1 MEIIMKHGYLFLSL
15 MMGLA
20 FIVSFCACETTET
33 AQKGSTVNY
42 WDKKKGDCDSVLS
55 MPHAYTLQ
63 QITYCTKLWEMY
75 RYVEDIPLKD
85 RSMYAV
91 AFSQVSHQS
100 NDAYD
105 RSIADAAL
113 ARICIPR
120 HPMGSDGMI
129 HEQIPDQLSCNKITS
144 VNVGGRVIASSNP
157 FLRIKGTVTVQ
168 EPTAAQ
174 TKEATA
180 AYKKAMKTRKTNPSK
195 AIPQYQEALRADP
208 YYVAAKYDLA
218 CAQAVTGD
226 ERGALKTLEELYSWD
241 DSEAE
246 ARLEKARTDEDFESI
261 RANPNFKLLTGYVS
275 IALIN
280 GAGSMGEPQVAA
292 IKKKLESN
300 NYTIETVGKSNRVE
314 STPQIWYREGFEDYA
329 QKISRILNQKNM
341 SVKMMTKPTSDND
354 VLVVWGQPSAIGAG
368 QSAPV
373 VQGTRAQ
380 GSDNKLE
387 DALGAVDDAGKTVD
401 HAKSTGGAVT
411 SMGK

>member
-1 MEIIMKHGYLFLSL
+1 MNRGYLFLVL

-20 FIVSFCACETTET
+20 FVVSVCACETSET
-33 AQKGSTVNY
+33 AQKGNSVHY
-42 WDKKKGDCDSVLS
+42 WDKKKGDCESVLS

-63 QITYCTKLWEMY
+63 QITYCTKMWEMY

-91 AFSQVSHQS
+91 AFSQVSHTS

-129 HEQIPDQLSCNKITS
+129 REQIPDQLECNKITAVKVS
-144 VNVGGRVIASSNP
+144 GRGVASANP
-157 FLRIKGTVTVQ
+157 FLRIKGTVAVE
-168 EPTAAQ
+168 EPSASQ

-180 AYKKAMKTRKTNPSK
+180 AYKKATKTRKTNPSK
-195 AIPQYQEALRADP
+195 AISQYQEALRADP

-218 CAQAVTGD
+218 CAQAVVGD

-246 ARLEKARTDEDFESI
+246 ARLEKARSDEDFESI

-280 GAGSMGEPQVAA
+280 GAGSMGEQQVAA

-300 NYTIETVGKSNRVE
+300 NYAIETVGKSNRVE
-314 STPQIWYREGFEDYA
+314 TTPQIWYREGFEDYA
-329 QKISRILNQKNM
+329 QTIKRILNQKNM

-380 GSDNKLE
+380 GSENKLN
-387 DALGAVDDAGKTVD
+387 DALDAVDNAGSTVD
-401 HAKSTGGAVT
+401 HAKDTT
-411 SMGK
+411 SKVSNVGSGW

>member
-1 MEIIMKHGYLFLSL
+1 MEIKMKRGFLIL

-20 FIVSFCACETTET
+20 FIVTVCACETTET
-33 AQKGSTVNY
+33 AQKGSNVNY
-42 WDKKKGDCDSVLS
+42 WDKKKGDCESVLS

-91 AFSQVSHQS
+91 AFSQVSHTT

-105 RSIADAAL
+105 KSVADAAL
-113 ARICIPR
+113 TRICIPR

-129 HEQIPDQLSCNKITS
+129 REQIPDQLACNKITS
-144 VNVGGRVIASSNP
+144 VKPGGRDIASANP
-157 FLRIKGTVTVQ
+157 FLRIKGTVTVE
-168 EPTAAQ
+168 EPSASQ
-174 TKEATA
+174 IKEATA
-180 AYKKAMKTRKTNPSK
+180 AYKKATKTRKSNPSK
-195 AIPQYQEALRADP
+195 AIAQYGEALRADP

-218 CAQAVTGD
+218 SAQAITGD

-261 RANPNFKLLTGYVS
+261 RANPNFKLMTGYVS

-280 GAGSMGEPQVAA
+280 GAGSLGEPQVAA
-292 IKKKLESN
+292 IKKKLESS
-300 NYTIETVGKSNRVE
+300 NYIIETVGKSNCVE

-329 QKISRILNQKNM
+329 QTIKRILNQKNM

-368 QSAPV
+368 QHAPT

-380 GSDNKLE
+380 GSENKIEDMLNAADN
-387 DALGAVDDAGKTVD
+387 AGKTVD
-401 HAKSTGGAVT
+401 HAKDTAGKVS
-411 SMGK
+411 SMGSGF